1 MLDDLNP
8 DIHERLEKAVLEVF
22 SNSDFHKASIRDVA
36 EKAGVSFTTIYKHY
50 GSKEL
55 LVFAFVDAWMGK
67 LTDRIIDHLQGIEDL
82 KEKLRKVFW
91 LQLDYY
97 ERHSDFA
104 KIVFMTL
111 PMKTWMADETFE
123 QRRMFTLLMNVLRQG
138 QQEGLL
144 NPQVKART
152 LLDFLMGFVQRS
164 FFMWIQRGQKESLV
178 GQANAMFEMV
188 WRGIVN
194 PYPVSTDMQM
204 FDTAGIGA
212 ISNHQTMREKTKGS
226 TGGTSSSKSTNK
238 FDISGESES

>member
-8 DIHERLEKAVLEVF
+8 DIHARLEKAVLEVF

-55 LVFAFVDAWMGK
+55 LVFAFVDVWMGK

-123 QRRMFTLLMNVLRQG
+123 QRRMFTLLMNVLIQG
-138 QQEGLL
+138 QKEGLL
-144 NPQVKART
+144 NPSVKART
-152 LLDFLMGFVQRS
+152 LLDFMMGFVQRS

-178 GQANAMFEMV
+178 GQANSMFEMI
-188 WRGIVN
+188 WRGIVT
-194 PYPVSTDMQM
+194 PQPTSQEFHYY
-204 FDTAGIGA
+204 DTAGIGIIPNSQLA
-212 ISNHQTMREKTKGS
+212 EEKSAGS
-226 TGGTSSSKSTNK
+226 PGSPPQKKTTNK
-238 FDISGESES
+238 FDISGESDS